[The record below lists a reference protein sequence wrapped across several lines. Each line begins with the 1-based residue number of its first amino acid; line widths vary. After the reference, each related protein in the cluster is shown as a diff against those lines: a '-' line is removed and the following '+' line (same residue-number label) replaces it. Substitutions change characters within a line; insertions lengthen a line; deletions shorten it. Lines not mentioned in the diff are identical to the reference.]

1 MIYGG
6 GDKRL
11 GEAVKAKEHVKAKP
25 CVTNSTATIQLSETY
40 CLQSNACSGREVRV
54 I

>member
-11 GEAVKAKEHVKAKP
+11 GEAVNGGAREGKALRDKFYRNNPAFK
-25 CVTNSTATIQLSETY
+25 TY
-40 CLQSNACSGREVRV
+40 CLQSNAQSKAKA